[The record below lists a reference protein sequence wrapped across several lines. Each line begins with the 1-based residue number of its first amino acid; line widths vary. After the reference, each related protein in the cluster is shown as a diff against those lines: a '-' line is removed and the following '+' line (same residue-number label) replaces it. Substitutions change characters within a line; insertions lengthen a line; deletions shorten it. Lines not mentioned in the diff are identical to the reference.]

1 MAGALYRGPHSACT
15 NRLPCSN
22 CCAVH
27 VLLSSRVPMHRQPR
41 RPPPVAACP
50 TQAPPA
56 AAARRSPACGPAP
69 SECGW
74 RSGPSLQGPDTRR
87 GACGP
92 GQKLAQHGR
101 VLETARTAWCT
112 AAPHPR
118 GPPAPERGAGA
129 RWAGAPKQPAVVVR
143 LRGSLRAQR
152 GAAALLGPQ
161 APCRLSQTQAVAAPH
176 LGIERRPPH
185 AAGAR

>member
-1 MAGALYRGPHSACT
+1 MAGALYRAPHSACT

-27 VLLSSRVPMHRQPR
+27 VLLSSRVPMHCQPR

-74 RSGPSLQGPDTRR
+74 RSGPSLQGPGTRR

-92 GQKLAQHGR
+92 GQELAQHGR

-118 GPPAPERGAGA
+118 GPPAPERAWPWRRRTLGRRAKAAGGCGETKRELAGA
-129 RWAGAPKQPAVVVR
+129 EGCSSPAGSAGAVPPVPDT
-143 LRGSLRAQR
+143 GSGRSSP
-152 GAAALLGPQ
+152 GN
-161 APCRLSQTQAVAAPH
+161 
-176 LGIERRPPH
+176 
-185 AAGAR
+185 